1 MRRGVP
7 AFLLLLALPI
17 LSAGAP
23 AAPQSTDCA
32 TWSEC
37 RALVEEAIATGAF
50 QQAHDLAWR
59 AVQLG
64 PKDDADLM
72 FLLARAQSLAGRPH
86 DALVMVR
93 RLAERGIATG
103 SETHPDL
110 VRMRALPGWPDV
122 QALVASASAS
132 ASADHTAVASP
143 RPGNALAPGSPDGLA
158 VSGKKSEPSVSSSGT
173 AADPASPK
181 TAAVEAG
188 AAGFA
193 EQPVRFSSDR
203 FVTAGLAYDAVS
215 HRFLVGDRDGRKVRV
230 VGEGLDEAVDLVR
243 AESAG
248 FSSIRALAIDPRRGD
263 LWVVSADTDT
273 DTAALHWLQLVSGR
287 PLKAFALDGGTVPP
301 NPIDLAVT
309 AAGDVLVLDR
319 DGRLA
324 RFNRGA
330 GSIEAPIE
338 LGVAGATS
346 VATGASDAR
355 VFVAHRDGIALVD
368 LSRRTV
374 TALRAPDGVSLAGF
388 LRLRAYPRGLVGL
401 QSADDGQA
409 HLVRLGLST
418 NARDVRTATV

>member
-188 AAGFA
+188 AAQVQPPGRNAVRKLLDAPHALQVAWRIGNNRHQTHAHSAHKRRASGF
-193 EQPVRFSSDR
+193 
-203 FVTAGLAYDAVS
+203 G
-215 HRFLVGDRDGRKVRV
+215 H
-230 VGEGLDEAVDLVR
+230 GE
-243 AESAG
+243 
-248 FSSIRALAIDPRRGD
+248 
-263 LWVVSADTDT
+263 
-273 DTAALHWLQLVSGR
+273 
-287 PLKAFALDGGTVPP
+287 
-301 NPIDLAVT
+301 
-309 AAGDVLVLDR
+309 
-319 DGRLA
+319 
-324 RFNRGA
+324 
-330 GSIEAPIE
+330 
-338 LGVAGATS
+338 
-346 VATGASDAR
+346 
-355 VFVAHRDGIALVD
+355 
-368 LSRRTV
+368 
-374 TALRAPDGVSLAGF
+374 
-388 LRLRAYPRGLVGL
+388 
-401 QSADDGQA
+401 
-409 HLVRLGLST
+409 
-418 NARDVRTATV
+418 